1 MEKRLFI
8 KLNNNNNLKNNLGWY
23 KINLIQK
30 NKKRTL
36 DC

>member
-8 KLNNNNNLKNNLGWY
+8 KLNNNNLKNNLGWY

-36 DC
+36 DS